1 MRHLLPLLIL
11 VSGITIHAQT
21 YDILITNGRII
32 DGTGNSWFYGDVAIK
47 DGRIVGIGKLAGKA
61 ARIIDA
67 NKMIVAP
74 GFIDV
79 HTHIEGNDLMVPTA
93 PNFIM
98 DGVTSVV
105 TGNCGGSNTEIA
117 DYFRQ
122 LDSVKTSINI
132 ATLIGHNS
140 VRRVVMGES
149 RRDPTPDEQ
158 RKMEEVVETAMREG
172 AVGLSTGLI
181 YTPGTYSKTPEV
193 IGLAKAAA
201 KYQGVYASHIRDE
214 EDGVTEAVEE
224 AINIGRQAG
233 IPVEISHFKV
243 TYKPNWGRSTSVVA
257 QVEEARRSG
266 IDVTVDQYPYIA
278 SSTTLNTRLPSWA
291 FSGGTDSLMWRL
303 NDAKTRATIKKSMLD
318 DLKSKKFKDYSYCV
332 VARYG
337 ADTTMN
343 GKNISEVN
351 KLMGRKPTAADEV
364 ETILEMVK
372 KGSASMVFFS
382 MDENDLRT
390 IMQYPYN
397 MFASDAGIARF
408 GSGMPHPRAY
418 GTNARVLGQ
427 YVRDIKV
434 IRLEEAIRRMS
445 SLPAQKFQL
454 HDRGM
459 LKEGMAADVVI
470 FDEKTVGDPS
480 TFQKP
485 HAYSTGFHFVVVNGK
500 LTVDEGKHTGERAGV
515 VLRGVGTVVR

>member
-47 DGRIVGIGKLAGKA
+47 DGRIVGVGKFTGTAK
-61 ARIIDA
+61 RTIDA
-67 NKMIVAP
+67 KKLIVAP

-158 RKMEEVVETAMREG
+158 RKMEDVVETAMREG

-224 AINIGRQAG
+224 
-233 IPVEISHFKV
+233 
-243 TYKPNWGRSTSVVA
+243 
-257 QVEEARRSG
+257 
-266 IDVTVDQYPYIA
+266 
-278 SSTTLNTRLPSWA
+278 
-291 FSGGTDSLMWRL
+291 
-303 NDAKTRATIKKSMLD
+303 
-318 DLKSKKFKDYSYCV
+318 
-332 VARYG
+332 
-337 ADTTMN
+337 
-343 GKNISEVN
+343 
-351 KLMGRKPTAADEV
+351 
-364 ETILEMVK
+364 
-372 KGSASMVFFS
+372 
-382 MDENDLRT
+382 
-390 IMQYPYN
+390 
-397 MFASDAGIARF
+397 
-408 GSGMPHPRAY
+408 
-418 GTNARVLGQ
+418 
-427 YVRDIKV
+427 
-434 IRLEEAIRRMS
+434 
-445 SLPAQKFQL
+445 
-454 HDRGM
+454 
-459 LKEGMAADVVI
+459 
-470 FDEKTVGDPS
+470 
-480 TFQKP
+480 
-485 HAYSTGFHFVVVNGK
+485 
-500 LTVDEGKHTGERAGV
+500 
-515 VLRGVGTVVR
+515 